1 MPPRYYT
8 STALPTNL
16 TGSIDNAATSISV
29 AALNGYPGATPFT
42 IAVDYDS
49 ATEELMDVTGVA
61 GTTLTVTRGVDG
73 TSATSHSAGAVVRHV
88 TSARDFREFQAH
100 IDATSNVHGVTGAL
114 VGTTNTQT
122 LSNKTLDR
130 AEGSMENATLYASG
144 ASGWT
149 SVVGSSAFPALPK
162 QVWYDDEINLRQIA
176 QINGSGI
183 TMQALPDDTDNT
195 MKFVITDQGGSTVRM
210 RVNADGTVRVNPDG
224 ATTNTAMLIT
234 APDTSTSKR
243 AIRLSDSAY
252 TNDRLIVW
260 NDGRVD
266 MKGTNSGFS
275 VLDVWAAPAHAT
287 SIFRVG
293 TNTEDTQFQVLSTG
307 QARAL
312 AGVRTSGPDA
322 STAPMVV
329 DGTVGQTAD
338 LQQWRNSSLST
349 LARVSSSGRVVS
361 TDGFTGPSFNT
372 DLTSASGSPTAASG
386 WTVSASNAVVRSG
399 IIHWGITMTRTGA
412 GLTPTSGGNI
422 LDEPLICTIPSG
434 WRPAGMGSRLLQ
446 GTISNGVGDGAV
458 RLGSDNG
465 ECRLSSWSTGGKV
478 TGNSTDPGADND
490 YRFNFCYP
498 I

>member
-16 TGSIDNAATSISV
+16 TGSIDDAVTSISV
-29 AALNGYPGATPFT
+29 AALDGYPGATPFT

-49 ATEELMDVTGVA
+49 ANEELMDVTGVA
-61 GTTLTVTRGVDG
+61 GTTLTVTRAVDG

-88 TSARDFREFQAH
+88 TSARDFREFQSH

-130 AEGSMENATLYASG
+130 AKGSMENATLYSEG

-162 QVWYDDEINLRQIA
+162 QVWYDDEINLRQIV
-176 QINGSGI
+176 QINSSGI
-183 TMQALPDDTDNT
+183 TMQALPDDTNST
-195 MKFVITDQGGSTVRM
+195 IKFVVVDQDGSSIRM
-210 RVNADGTVRVNPDG
+210 RVAADGTVRVAPNG
-224 ATTNTAMLIT
+224 STTNSALSLTV
-234 APDTSTSKR
+234 PDTSTSKR
-243 AIRLSDSAY
+243 TIRMSDETF
-252 TNDRLIVW
+252 TNDRLVVW

-266 MKGTNSGFS
+266 MKGTDPGFS

-293 TNTEDTQFQVLSTG
+293 DNAEDTKFQITSAG

-312 AGVRTSGPDA
+312 AGTRTSGPNA
-322 STAPMVV
+322 SSVPMIV
-329 DGTVGQTAD
+329 DGTAGQTAD
-338 LQQWRNSSLST
+338 LQQWRNSSLT
-349 LARVSSSGRVVS
+349 NLARVSSAGRVIS
-361 TDGFTGPSFNT
+361 ADGFTGPSFNT

-399 IIHWGITMTRTGA
+399 IIHWGVTMTRTGA
-412 GLTPTSGGNI
+412 GITPTSAGNI
-422 LDEPLICTIPSG
+422 LEEPLICTIPSG

-446 GTISNGVGDGAV
+446 GTMSNGVGDGAV

-465 ECRLSSWSTGGKV
+465 ECRLSTWSTGGKV